1 MRWTRSR
8 DGRARVTVRAS
19 YRLDAENLADIL
31 CYRALA
37 SGWDLDGKPPSTAW
51 LEGEIRA
58 ELANHGMGQW
68 PYWRENQEDDEDAVM
83 AWARH
88 QVTRLGGRLRETGG
102 ES

>member
-31 CYRALA
+31 CYRAL
-37 SGWDLDGKPPSTAW
+37 SFGWDLDGNPSLAY
-51 LEGEIRA
+51 LEDQVRET
-58 ELANHGMGQW
+58 LASSGMAAW
-68 PYWRENQEDDEDAVM
+68 PYWRDEIPDEEADGVL
-83 AWARH
+83 AWAQH